1 MTDHKNITAPKA
13 PRKKKPTLKTIAEAS
28 GMAVPTVSRA
38 LAGASDISDATK
50 ERIRQI
56 ADDLGYVPNRA
67 GVRLR
72 TGRTNVISLM
82 MSAEGEMMTQ
92 TARLL
97 TSLGIALRDTPFHLN
112 VTPMFPDDD
121 PLKAARYIVDNQT
134 ADCVIFNQV
143 QPEDPRAKFFMSR
156 SFPFS
161 THGRTIWSDAHSYY
175 DFDNAAYAEMAIAE
189 LVSRGR
195 QNIVLVAPPL
205 SQNYAHEMISGA
217 KQAAQK
223 FGIKLHVA
231 QQVHSDRFHNDLRDW
246 TSSKLKDDKTID
258 GFLTASSNSTL
269 AVVAGIEGNGCS
281 VGTECD
287 VVAKEGLHML
297 KFIRPEIIVVKE
309 DIEATGLFLAKA
321 ALQAINQPD
330 LAPLQFLEIPEK
342 FVTLD
347 D

>member
-1 MTDHKNITAPKA
+1 MAIKKNTDVAL
-13 PRKKKPTLKTIAEAS
+13 PRRNKKPTLKTIAEAS

-38 LAGASDISDATK
+38 LAGAPDISEATK

-56 ADDLGYVPNRA
+56 ADDLGYIPNRA

-97 TSLGIALRDTPFHLN
+97 TSIGIALRDTPFHLN

-121 PLKAARYIVDNQT
+121 PLRAARYIVDNQT

-156 SFPFS
+156 KFPFA
-161 THGRTIWSDAHSYY
+161 THGRTIWSDQHSYY
-175 DFDNAAYAEMAIAE
+175 DFDNAAYAEMAIAKM
-189 LVSRGR
+189 VSRGR
-195 QNIVLVAPPL
+195 KNIVLVAPPL
-205 SQNYAHEMISGA
+205 SQNYAHEMITGA
-217 KQAAQK
+217 KRAAESH
-223 FGIKLHVA
+223 GIKLHVA
-231 QQVHSDRFHNDLRDW
+231 QQVHSDRFHKDLRDW
-246 TSSKLKDDKTID
+246 TSQKLRDDVTID

-309 DIEATGLFLAKA
+309 DIEATGVFLSEA
-321 ALQAINQPD
+321 AIQAIN
-330 LAPLQFLEIPEK
+330 APEQAPKQFLEVPEQ